1 MNRRRGMRIWPLAIL
16 SALVV
21 SGCGPGEAATASVH
35 QNAYGHEAGGDTAA
49 ITSAMEAYRKRQPGE
64 LTTVAGETV
73 IGRTGPGDQEF
84 EVALRSPG
92 AATHLSRQIGTRSFE
107 LGLRVRQ
114 PELRQYPCASCH
126 QGTGFTAG
134 TDRVADAHQNI
145 QPSHPRETGATCVT
159 CHSPEDVSRLALG
172 SGERATLD
180 HAYRLC
186 AQCHSPQ
193 VEAWAAGAHGK
204 RLDGWQGRR
213 VVMGCA
219 DCHDPHHPAL
229 EQRIPFNPP
238 RIARTGGR
246 E

>member
-1 MNRRRGMRIWPLAIL
+1 MRYSRMARSAPLVL
-16 SALVV
+16 LLVV
-21 SGCGPGEAATASVH
+21 GCGETPPAEAHLGTFGAQATAGTPRAEH
-35 QNAYGHEAGGDTAA
+35 ADRE
-49 ITSAMEAYRKRQPGE
+49 PGE
-64 LTTVAGETV
+64 LTTVAADTV
-73 IGRTGPGDQEF
+73 IGRTGPGGQSF

-92 AATHLSRQIGTRSFE
+92 DATHLSRQIGNRTFE
-107 LGLRVRQ
+107 LGLRVRK
-114 PELRQYPCASCH
+114 PDLGQYPCASCH
-126 QGTGFTAG
+126 QGTGFAPG
-134 TDRVADAHQNI
+134 IDRVADAHQNI

-159 CHSPEDVSRLALG
+159 CHAPENSAQLALM

-193 VEAWAAGAHGK
+193 TEAWANGAHGK

-229 EQRIPFNPP
+229 EKRIPFNPP